1 MSLTEKFINW
11 CHDESATAR
20 FERTVFQA
28 VLSVI
33 VTALPQYLQLYQL
46 PEIVNMIIVPSVM
59 AFLSIV
65 QAEIG
70 KNADG
75 SWHNQLVSEEDREA
89 EVLAEKV
96 AAHLKKDE

>member
-11 CHDESATAR
+11 CHDSSATAR

-33 VTALPQYLQLYQL
+33 VTALPQYLQLFEL
-46 PEIVNMIIVPSVM
+46 PEIVNLIIVPSLM
-59 AFLSIV
+59 SIISII

-70 KNADG
+70 KNADDIVLVE
-75 SWHNQLVSEEDREA
+75 NQANPPSHMA
-89 EVLAEKV
+89 
-96 AAHLKKDE
+96 